1 MDLQEGGSVYKTVN
15 FSSSTVGSQKIVSKI
30 DKSRKSRISM
40 LFKYTAGSSRRNKM
54 ISPRREKLINYLQ
67 NAIISLRLITWF
79 EKSALGTLHAAALT
93 SPSPTR
99 GRKAT
104 PQKDSTTEVR
114 FWGEAS
120 FE

>member
-1 MDLQEGGSVYKTVN
+1 MDLQGESVCKTVN
-15 FSSSTVGSQKIVSKI
+15 FSSSTAGSQRIVSKI

-40 LFKYTAGSSRRNKM
+40 LFKYTAVSSRKNKM
-54 ISPRREKLINYLQ
+54 ISPRRKKLINYLQ

-79 EKSALGTLHAAALT
+79 EKSALETLDAAAFT

-99 GRKAT
+99 GHKAT
-104 PQKDSTTEVR
+104 SQEGSTSDVR

-120 FE
+120 LE